1 MQTQRSYSQLD
12 LLSDELSKLQN
23 TTFLD
28 RILDILTN
36 SKHVYLKITLPTNIV
51 VRANVLCEDI
61 MIEGNLEKKFT
72 ISHLGSILFDDF
84 LKAIRKDE
92 NFDMLYQKLNVSY
105 SKKMSNE
112 EEDQIGYTE
121 VTIRLERKDAL
132 RGEVLLCDLANYY
145 PNHTFMLESLLELII
160 VDFVQEYLKGNV
172 RQPIKNILLKIDTNP
187 EYI

>member
-1 MQTQRSYSQLD
+1 MQMYRSYSRLD

-28 RILDILTN
+28 RVLDILTN
-36 SKHVYLKITLPTNIV
+36 SKHVYVKVNLPTNIV

-72 ISHLGSILFDDF
+72 ISHLGRILFDDF
-84 LKAIRKDE
+84 LTAIRKDE
-92 NFDMLYQKLNVSY
+92 NFDALYQKLNVSY

-121 VTIRLERKDAL
+121 VSIKLERKDAL

-145 PNHTFMLESLLELII
+145 PNHTFMVESLLELII
-160 VDFVQEYLKGNV
+160 VDFVQEYLKGNI
-172 RQPIKNILLKIDTNP
+172 RQPIKNILLKIDSKAG
-187 EYI
+187 